1 MMKMKYIALGM
12 AGLALLFAACDSN
25 NGLDNRELSGKE
37 VSVRIRSMSVSEG
50 GSENLGRAAL
60 ERESEKISRPIGDGM
75 LLEMSVKR
83 EESPLRKTELTPGTH
98 FRVIAVSAGT
108 SNYYSHGD
116 YVYGGTLTPST
127 DFHVRIGQ
135 SYDYVCISHNDAT
148 LPDASGYV
156 VGDPL
161 PTSLTV
167 DNTKDLL
174 WCRIAGGGAVTAAG
188 VELDITL
195 NQKLA
200 KVQVTVDCGY
210 NSWNISGV
218 GNGLVTIAAIPL
230 TCTMNWLNGTL
241 SGTATDQGF
250 SFAARTLPYTTT
262 HESNVLRI
270 IPTANNAVLTLWPGA
285 VLRDGKSAI
294 PIGNK
299 PVTFNAPLIAGVSY
313 TVHVRL
319 RTPIWARSNIYWDD
333 TTNPSKPTLTFVPA
347 GSDTSKEGWQGV
359 YFKWGSLAGMNP
371 QGSFTPSTIIYVPDG
386 SDGWTTTTYS
396 PYGYVPFWDNNYGNV
411 LNSSYY
417 GSHRGDIC
425 IYLSTATHVVAG
437 NYRLPTAVE
446 LGYGQNASASWED
459 RTDGWVP
466 ADTWLGPLLLE
477 GGIANMIG
485 SSTPPDNSFAQN
497 VAMDVLF
504 PASGYYD
511 QTGGTLCYVGSVG
524 TYWSSSCDGTGR
536 PLIMNFNESRI
547 YTGTPDNR
555 NAGLS
560 VRCVLA
566 D

>member
-12 AGLALLFAACDSN
+12 AGLALLFFACDSN

-50 GSENLGRAAL
+50 GAENLTRAFL
-60 ERESEKISRPIGDGM
+60 EKESEKISKPIGDGM
-75 LLEMSVKR
+75 LLEMSVKS

-116 YVYGGTLTPST
+116 YVYGGTLSPST

-135 SYDYVCISHNDAT
+135 SYDYICISHNDAT

-161 PTSLTV
+161 PTSFTV

-188 VELDITL
+188 VELDIIM

-210 NSWNISGV
+210 NSWDISGV
-218 GNGLVTIAAIPL
+218 GNGLVTIAAVPL
-230 TCTMNWLNGTL
+230 ICTMNWLNGTL
-241 SGTATDQGF
+241 SGTATEQGF
-250 SFAARTLPYTTT
+250 SFAARTPPYTTT

-270 IPTANNAVLTLWPGA
+270 IPTASNAVLTLWPGA

-299 PVTFNAPLIAGVSY
+299 PVTFNTPLSAGVSY

-333 TTNPSKPTLTFVPA
+333 TTNPSKPTLTYVPA

-359 YFKWGSLAGMNP
+359 FFMWGSLEGIDPNDT
-371 QGSFTPSTIIYVPDG
+371 SFSNAVPIYVPNG
-386 SDGWTTTTYS
+386 SGGWTTTYYS
-396 PYGYVPFWDNNYGNV
+396 SIGSIYYWRRDLYGDVIDNTRHA
-411 LNSSYY
+411 
-417 GSHRGDIC
+417 SHLGDIC
-425 IYLSTATHVVAG
+425 VYLSTETHVVAG
-437 NYRLPTAVE
+437 NYRLPTAAE
-446 LGYGQNASASWED
+446 LGHGQDGFTSWPL

-466 ADTWLGPLLLE
+466 AASFPVKSRLV
-477 GGIANMIG
+477 GGLASMIG
-485 SSTPPDNSFAQN
+485 ASSDESYVQN
-497 VAMDVLF
+497 IAMEGVVF
-504 PASGYYD
+504 PASGYR
-511 QTGGTLCYVGSVG
+511 QSGTLMYPGIFG
-524 TYWSSSCDGTGR
+524 IYWSSSTDSSGKAYS
-536 PLIMNFNESRI
+536 LDFSEDRI
-547 YTGTPDNR
+547 YACYANDRTL
-555 NAGLS
+555 GLS